1 MTTSSLKTNV
11 LLPASSLPGRRPLLS
26 KAGWSAFMLALIA
39 VCALAPV
46 LNLWVPEG
54 SALHLSTTPC
64 ACWAR
69 SCATPSAR
77 WPWT

>member
-11 LLPASSLPGRRPLLS
+11 LLPASPCRGAAAAEQ
-26 KAGWSAFMLALIA
+26 AGWSAFMLALIA